1 MNPPLNPDFSTPIN
15 LPDFSGL
22 DLNFEIIDAH
32 HHLFDLDEVYY
43 PWLTDEPEKH
53 FLLTENVFP
62 VHRSARDNRLRPD
75 QKDDGGRL

>member
-43 PWLTDEPEKH
+43 PWLTDEPEKI
-53 FLLTENVFP
+53 FCWGIMTLSKEITP
-62 VHRSARDNRLRPD
+62 VRITVKTQRN
-75 QKDDGGRL
+75 

>member
-1 MNPPLNPDFSTPIN
+1 MNPTHNQDFSTPTN

-43 PWLTDEPEKH
+43 P
-53 FLLTENVFP
+53 
-62 VHRSARDNRLRPD
+62 
-75 QKDDGGRL
+75 